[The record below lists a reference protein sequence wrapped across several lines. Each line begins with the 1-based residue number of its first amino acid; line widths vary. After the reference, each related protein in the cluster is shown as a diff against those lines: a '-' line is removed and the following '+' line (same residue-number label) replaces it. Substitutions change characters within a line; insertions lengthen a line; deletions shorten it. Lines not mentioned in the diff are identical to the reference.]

1 MMSIMPPVPS
11 DEEEKYVT
19 SYTKGFDFDNTNA
32 GVLDLSQLPLEI
44 DVAEIDQ
51 YPNET
56 YALMRKNGLGTS
68 DSSALLNVNPYTT
81 RSELIA
87 EKCRNYLTQEELE
100 VGDKAAVRK
109 GRDLEPLIIS
119 KSEQM
124 FGTRVIKPID
134 MYRHKEYPWI
144 KFNFDGVMD
153 KTYYENDKYQYIPN
167 EIKVVTLYGQK
178 HYNFKKAWMQEG
190 IGWTPLP
197 DDHSKANNS
206 IETKA
211 AQYGIPGYYYTQL
224 QQQIMGLNAPFGY
237 LTTML
242 DSSWQ
247 VNTFF
252 IWRDNAVINALVTEG
267 YKVWAEITNRR
278 GPNWSIPVLT
288 EQTSTST

>member
-87 EKCRNYLTQEELE
+87 EKCRNYLTQEDLE

-119 KSEQM
+119 KS
-124 FGTRVIKPID
+124 F
-134 MYRHKEYPWI
+134 
-144 KFNFDGVMD
+144 
-153 KTYYENDKYQYIPN
+153 
-167 EIKVVTLYGQK
+167 
-178 HYNFKKAWMQEG
+178 
-190 IGWTPLP
+190 
-197 DDHSKANNS
+197 
-206 IETKA
+206 
-211 AQYGIPGYYYTQL
+211 
-224 QQQIMGLNAPFGY
+224 
-237 LTTML
+237 
-242 DSSWQ
+242 
-247 VNTFF
+247 
-252 IWRDNAVINALVTEG
+252 
-267 YKVWAEITNRR
+267 
-278 GPNWSIPVLT
+278 
-288 EQTSTST
+288 